1 MARGNPVILARGP
14 NGEGTY
20 FARRRIHSVV
30 GQIEVVSSVLLHL
43 LHFVQV
49 PILASVSKKGNFSFA
64 CRALLSCSFPFLQAR
79 RTLRVHNRG

>member
-14 NGEGTY
+14 TCRGRTLPVAASTALL
-20 FARRRIHSVV
+20 ARLR
-30 GQIEVVSSVLLHL
+30 SSLVLLHL

-79 RTLRVHNRG
+79 RTSRAHNRG